1 MATENGD
8 NFRYLVVQPENGGLT
23 DLLRYGIWGNKASG
37 AKFFE
42 SSDEGTLH
50 EELPV
55 GGDRET
61 PAHRWVIIVSIV
73 MRKLIKFFGKPMEW
87 TGYVVDFILNLLSF
101 NGGLLSLL
109 FNFLQGKMVIPV
121 RGSATFI
128 STIGHID
135 GRIDLQHPGDAF
147 ANIELDAR
155 NKSLM
160 DLCMM
165 ASKLAYENAVVI
177 KNVVNLNWKARL
189 NFSLFPSLKT
199 LITQYTLTNSMLNRC
214 TLSTST
220 TVGMVRKSEL
230 LLNYQKERSTQVFIF
245 SDKPTDA
252 NLIVISF
259 RGTEPFDADDWITDF
274 DYSWYE
280 IPKLGK
286 VHMGFL
292 EAMGLGNRVET
303 SSFQKLLQIT
313 NTNDQDPT
321 KLLPDMSEMSA
332 YLAVRTK
339 LKTLLNEHKN
349 AKFMVTGHS
358 LGGALAILFPI
369 VLVLHEEDEL
379 LQRMVGVHT
388 FGQPRVGNRE
398 LGRYMESKL
407 QQPHPR
413 YFRFV
418 YCNDLVPRLPYDNKT
433 FLYKHFG
440 VCLYYDSLYV
450 EQKLDEEPN
459 PNDYG
464 LWYLIPEHLNAV
476 WELVR
481 GMTMGMVYGPEYK
494 ESWVGIVMRMIGLAI
509 PGLSAH
515 GPPNYVNSIR
525 LGTEKHIQM
534 STL

>member
-8 NFRYLVVQPENGGLT
+8 NLRYLIVQPDNGGIT
-23 DLLRYGIWGNKASG
+23 DLLRYGILGNKASG

-42 SSDEGTLH
+42 SSDEDTIH
-50 EELPV
+50 KELSMGSGR
-55 GGDRET
+55 GGGET
-61 PAHRWVIIVSIV
+61 PAHRWVIIVSII

-87 TGYVVDFILNLLSF
+87 TGYVVDFILNLLSL
-101 NGGLLSLL
+101 NGGLLGLL
-109 FNFLQGKMVIPV
+109 CNFLQGKIIIPR

-135 GRIDLQHPGDAF
+135 GRIELQPGDD
-147 ANIELDAR
+147 IQLDPR

-165 ASKLAYENAVVI
+165 ASKLAYENEIVV
-177 KNVVNLNWKARL
+177 KNVVNLHWKM
-189 NFSLFPSLKT
+189 NFIDFF
-199 LITQYTLTNSMLNRC
+199 NCWND
-214 TLSTST
+214 
-220 TVGMVRKSEL
+220 
-230 LLNYQKERSTQVFIF
+230 YQKERSTQVFIF
-245 SDKPTDA
+245 CDKPKDA
-252 NLIVISF
+252 NLIVVSF

-292 EAMGLGNRVET
+292 EAMGLGNRIYT
-303 SSFQKLLQIT
+303 SSFRELLQVT
-313 NTNDQDPT
+313 NTKLQSSNEEELK
-321 KLLPDMSEMSA
+321 KLLPDMAEMSA
-332 YLAVRTK
+332 YLAVRIK
-339 LKTLLNEHKN
+339 LKSLLKEHRN

-358 LGGALAILFPI
+358 LGGALAILFPT

-407 QQPHPR
+407 QQPNPR
-413 YFRFV
+413 YFRVV

-440 VCLYYDSLYV
+440 VCLYYDSLFV
-450 EQKLDEEPN
+450 EQKVDEEPN
-459 PNDYG
+459 RNDYG

-481 GMTMGMVYGPEYK
+481 GMTMGMAYGPEYK
-494 ESWVGIVMRMIGLAI
+494 ETWVGIVMRMIGLAI

-515 GPPNYVNSIR
+515 GPPNYINSIR
-525 LGTEKHIQM
+525 LGAEKHIQM
-534 STL
+534 SNL